1 MTCSDVSN
9 RVGETRTIEGCTI
22 KFKNFLGSLP
32 DIYAS
37 IDITYPWGTT
47 HSISLLHGETKTIT
61 NPSDSN
67 EYVTIKLESYIIDVL
82 AVFTVCYE
90 KEAEVGS
97 IFCESN
103 PSGANVYYKNEYAD
117 NYIYKGTTDVLIE
130 NVPPGIRYIKMTL
143 SGYHDHEDSYRVD
156 PGKITGVDIDL
167 EPIITECTQQFR
179 LEDQNGNPLSGSITG
194 EEISPIITVPASG
207 EVSTNLVEDK
217 IYTVTAFVGA
227 LEVTKTFTACTG
239 KITFQFTVV
248 EQCTQQFRFE
258 DPDGN
263 LLSGTLS
270 ISGKDF
276 NVTGEISLLLE
287 KGKEYTSTAI
297 VGDQTDQKTFT
308 ACIGK
313 IIFKFDTKGYISCQA
328 HDSVTNAEL
337 KAVIYIDGTKLNFL
351 TPYKTEG
358 LTPGNHTV
366 IFKCEGMGAC
376 EGYEPAEVTVN
387 VTAGETVNAHVSMV
401 KIDDYTPT
409 SLSISIDPT
418 NIGPGQYTDI
428 TGRLTILD
436 NYPDQILP
444 GIPLKLYCDKG
455 DGYQVISTQ
464 TTPPSGTGTVIYHYG
479 AQQEDAGKTLK
490 FKYVYDGSETLKLK
504 PSESGISEL
513 TVVEEPVLIET
524 VTTLSVSPAE
534 IKPGNIL
541 SLKAKITEKETG
553 NTLPVGTFVHFY
565 IGDKNLGISGTIT
578 DGYAY
583 SQFKIPSN
591 YIGPYLCKAKYDG
604 IVNKYGTSESTFSID
619 VNPECVEHETE
630 QACDDADCHWW
641 TDDTCK
647 GYAEPPPEA
656 TGSIGFIIKPNSWY
670 RGNTEQAVVDLTDKS
685 SDIFSI
691 LTKYY
696 TSFIDIE
703 LISIDIYQDKNID
716 RVILKI
722 YYKETGINIMV
733 APAALAAMAVGALAA
748 LFVVTAVVGWIE
760 SWFEDD
766 DIDHPTEVPE
776 DEIIDAGQGGIDSAE
791 DDAAGNV
798 YGIDDEDATALN
810 DCLDAAETEED
821 ILECYGLVG
830 IPEEDN
836 TDDNAETF
844 GIAKWTA
851 ALAVLYT
858 LCESLDEQVYC
869 DKADELDTTLNTA
882 LTEFRAGTISKEKF
896 LLIVTQELNTLN
908 NFLEEKENEAK
919 EERVDYA
926 TDKCFIVNPGYP
938 LTSDNPCIITNTQ
951 AAVVGTLIG
960 LGALGLFLV
969 KRR

>member
-1 MTCSDVSN
+1 MACSDVSN
-9 RVGETRTIEGCTI
+9 QVGETRTTEGCTI
-22 KFKNFLGSLP
+22 KFKNFIGSSP
-32 DIYAS
+32 NIYAS

-47 HSISLLHGETKTIT
+47 HAISLLHGETKTIV
-61 NPSDSN
+61 NPSDPN
-67 EYVTIKLESYIIDVL
+67 EYVTIKFKSYIIDVL

-103 PSGANVYYKNEYAD
+103 PGGAKVYYKDTYGD
-117 NYIYKGTTDVLIE
+117 NYIYMGTTDILIE

-156 PGKITGVDIDL
+156 PGKITGVNIDL
-167 EPIITECTQQFR
+167 EPIVTECTQQFR
-179 LEDQNGNPLSGSITG
+179 LEDQNGNPLAGSITG
-194 EEISPIITVPASG
+194 EEIDPIITVPASG
-207 EVSTNLVEDK
+207 EVSTEIIRGN

-227 LEVTKTFTACTG
+227 LKVTKTFTACTG

-248 EQCTQQFRFE
+248 EQCTQQLRFE
-258 DPDGN
+258 DLDGN

-276 NVTGEISLLLE
+276 QVTGEISLFLE
-287 KGKEYTSTAI
+287 KGKEYVATAI
-297 VGDQTDQKTFT
+297 VGDKTDQKTFT
-308 ACIGK
+308 ACTGK
-313 IIFKFDTKGYISCQA
+313 IIFKFDTKGYIKCQA
-328 HDSVTNAEL
+328 YDSVTNEGL
-337 KAVIYIDGTKLNFL
+337 QAVIYLDGTKLNFL
-351 TPYKTEG
+351 TPYTTGG

-366 IFKCEGMGAC
+366 KFACEGMGSC
-376 EGYEPAEVTVN
+376 EDYEPAEVTVN
-387 VTAGETVNAHVSMV
+387 VVAGETVNASGSMV
-401 KIDDYTPT
+401 KIDDHTPT
-409 SLSISIDPT
+409 SLSISIDPN

-428 TGRLTILD
+428 TGQLTIQGKD
-436 NYPDQILP
+436 PDQIPP

-455 DGYQVISTQ
+455 DGYQVISTP

-513 TVVEEPVLIET
+513 IVVGEPVLIET

-541 SLKAKITEKETG
+541 TLKSKITEKETG

-565 IGDKNLGISGTIT
+565 IGAKDLGISGTIS

-583 SQFKIPSN
+583 SQFRIPID
-591 YIGPYLCKAKYDG
+591 YTGPYICKAKYDG
-604 IVNKYGTSESTFSID
+604 IMNKYDPSEATFSID
-619 VNPECVEHETE
+619 VNPACVEHETE
-630 QACDDADCHWW
+630 PACEAADCHWW
-641 TDDTCK
+641 SDDTCK
-647 GYAEPPPEA
+647 GYVEPPPEA

-670 RGNTEQAVVDLTDKS
+670 RGNTEQAVVDLTAKTS
-685 SDIFSI
+685 EIFSI
-691 LTKYY
+691 LTKYS

-722 YYKETGINIMV
+722 YYKDTGIQTMF
-733 APAALAAMAVGALAA
+733 APPVLAAWAIGAIAA
-748 LFVVTAVVGWIE
+748 IFVVTAVVGWIE
-760 SWFEDD
+760 SWFQDD
-766 DIDHPTEVPE
+766 DINHPTEVPE
-776 DEIIDAGQGGIDSAE
+776 DEIIDAGQGGIDNAG

-798 YGIDDEDATALN
+798 YGIDDEDATTLN
-810 DCLDAAETEED
+810 DCLDTAETEED
-821 ILECYGLVG
+821 ILNCYGLVG

-896 LLIVTQELNTLN
+896 LLIVTQELNAIDD
-908 NFLEEKENEAK
+908 FLEAKEEQAK

-926 TDKCFIVNPGYP
+926 TDKCFITNPGYP
-938 LTSDNPCIITNTQ
+938 LTSDNPCIITKTQ
-951 AAVVGTLIG
+951 AVIGGTLIG
-960 LGALGLFLV
+960 LGALGLFFI

>member
-22 KFKNFLGSLP
+22 KFKNFLGSTP
-32 DIYAS
+32 NIYAS

-67 EYVTIKLESYIIDVL
+67 EYVTIKFESYIIDVL

-90 KEAEVGS
+90 IEAEVGS

-103 PSGANVYYKNEYAD
+103 PSGANVYYKSEYGD
-117 NYIYKGTTDVLIE
+117 NYIYMGTTDVLIE

-143 SGYHDHEDSYRVD
+143 SGYHDHEDSYSVD
-156 PGKITGVDIDL
+156 PGNITGVNINL
-167 EPIITECTQQFR
+167 EQIITECTQQFR
-179 LEDQNGNPLSGSITG
+179 LEDQNGNPLAGSITG

-207 EVSTNLVEDK
+207 EVSTQLIKDK
-217 IYTVTAFVGA
+217 IYTVTAFVGT

-248 EQCTQQFRFE
+248 DQCTQQFRFE
-258 DPDGN
+258 DQNGN
-263 LLSGTLS
+263 SVSGTLT
-270 ISGKDF
+270 IADKDF
-276 NVTGEISLLLE
+276 NVSGDISLFLE
-287 KGKEYTSTAI
+287 VGKEYAARAVVDGVTKQTA
-297 VGDQTDQKTFT
+297 FT
-308 ACIGK
+308 ACTSK

-328 HDSVTNAEL
+328 YDSVTNAEL

-351 TPYKTEG
+351 TPHKTEG

-366 IFKCEGMGAC
+366 VFKCEGMGSC
-376 EGYEPAEVTVN
+376 EGYEPAEVIVN
-387 VTAGETVNAHVSMV
+387 VTAGETVNAHGSMV
-401 KIDDYTPT
+401 KIDEYTPT

-418 NIGPGQYTDI
+418 NIGPWQYTDI
-428 TGRLTILD
+428 TGKLTIQGKD
-436 NYPDQILP
+436 PDQILP

-455 DGYQVISTQ
+455 TGYQLISTP
-464 TTPPSGTGTVIYHYG
+464 TTPTSGTGIVTYPYG
-479 AQQEDAGKTLK
+479 AQQADAGKTLK
-490 FKYVYDGSETLKLK
+490 FKYVYDGSDTLKLN
-504 PSESGISEL
+504 PSESEIAEL
-513 TVVEEPVLIET
+513 TVLEEPVLIET
-524 VTTLSVSPAE
+524 ITTLTVSPTE
-534 IKPGNIL
+534 IKPGNTLIL
-541 SLKAKITEKETG
+541 KSKITEKETG

-565 IGDKNLGISGTIT
+565 VGDVNLGISGTVS

-591 YIGPYLCKAKYDG
+591 YIGPYLCKAKYYG
-604 IVNKYGTSESTFSID
+604 IVNKYGPSESTFNIN

-630 QACDDADCHWW
+630 QACTDAECHWW

-670 RGNTEQAVVDLTDKS
+670 RGNTEQAVVDFTAKS
-685 SDIFSI
+685 SDILSI
-691 LTKYY
+691 LTKYF

-722 YYKETGINIMV
+722 YYKETGIQTMV
-733 APAALAAMAVGALAA
+733 AAVPLAAMAVGALAA
-748 LFVVTAVVGWIE
+748 IFVVTAVVGWIE

-766 DIDHPTEVPE
+766 DINHPTEVPE
-776 DEIIDAGQGGIDSAE
+776 DEIIDAGQGGIDGAG

-810 DCLDAAETEED
+810 DCLDTAVTEED
-821 ILECYGLVG
+821 ILECYGLVA
-830 IPEEDN
+830 IPVEDN

-896 LLIVTQELNTLN
+896 LLIVTQELNTIN

-938 LTSDNPCIITNTQ
+938 LTSDNPCIITKTQ
-951 AAVVGTLIG
+951 AAVVGTVIG
-960 LGALGLFLV
+960 LGAIGLFLI